1 MKPIIIKPDDV
12 LLLLDDKDGLNN
24 YLMNLLSDN
33 DENVIIAKNFIKEH
47 RYKIY
52 SKLSKNFRFTKF
64 RDENDEDDV
73 TIEICKVSNKY
84 TKKQVQDEDDDED
97 EKIEKI
103 QEKIQEEI
111 LKQDEDENS
120 CKKRKIDRKLDNKK
134 KVTEDKLNNDDDY
147 NDDELKKQ
155 EKFED
160 YNNIPQFCYDYDETE
175 FEYLYKA
182 QCKANNKIIEV
193 KKSMN
198 HLINRVN
205 MIIFICIVGWGL
217 LYTLNP
223 IKIVI
228 DCNRC
233 IVQ

>member
-1 MKPIIIKPDDV
+1 MKPIIIKPDDI
-12 LLLLDDKDGLNN
+12 LLLLDDKDKLNN

-64 RDENDEDDV
+64 RDENNEDDV

-84 TKKQVQDEDDDED
+84 TKKQVEDEDKDED
-97 EKIEKI
+97 E
-103 QEKIQEEI
+103 
-111 LKQDEDENS
+111 DENKNS
-120 CKKRKIDRKLDNKK
+120 CKKRKIYKKLENDN
-134 KVTEDKLNNDDDY
+134 DNDNDNDHNNNDDNDDND